1 MKPERRRLALCLFA
15 AALLV
20 AACGGGDQ
28 VAIGGPFRLVDQN
41 GAARDQSLLKGRW
54 SAVYFGYT
62 FCPDVC
68 PTTLQML
75 AEAQDRLGPKA
86 ARFQVVFISVD
97 PGRDTPR
104 QLKAYLANPAFPKG
118 TIGLTG
124 SPAEVA
130 ATAKAYHLFYQKQGA
145 GADYEV
151 QHTSAVYLMNPRG
164 RFDRVVAF
172 GVTPD
177 EAARQISDA
186 MR

>member
-1 MKPERRRLALCLFA
+1 MIPERLRVALCLFA
-15 AALLV
+15 AALFL

-28 VAIGGPFRLVDQN
+28 VAIGGPFHLVDQT
-41 GAARDQSLLKGRW
+41 GAPRDQSLLKGKW
-54 SAVYFGYT
+54 TAVYFGYT

-75 AEAQDRLGPKA
+75 GEAQDRLGPKA

-104 QLKAYLANPAFPKG
+104 QMKTYLSNSAFPKG

-124 SPAEVA
+124 TADQVA
-130 ATAKAYHLFYQKQGA
+130 ATAKAYHLFYQKQGT

-151 QHTSAVYLMNPRG
+151 QHTSAIYLMNPKG
-164 RFDRVVAF
+164 RFDRVLAF
-172 GVTPD
+172 GVTPE
-177 EAARQISDA
+177 EAARQIADA